1 MARVLIT
8 PHVLSRKLANGDVTF
23 VASDPVNGNSFDNT
37 TQNKTLLVRND
48 AVGVETIEIPKR
60 FTADSDEFVEDLLS
74 LQPGETYAFDWFENA
89 YYGWDDVDN
98 DLTNE
103 NAVIINTSDVG
114 VMLALL
120 PLGSRTTIVA

>member
-1 MARVLIT
+1 MARVLIS

-23 VASDPVNGNSFDNT
+23 VASDPVNGNSFDNS
-37 TQNKTLLVRND
+37 TQNSILLARND
-48 AVGVETIEIPKR
+48 DVAQQTIEIPKR
-60 FTADSDEFVEDLLS
+60 FSADGDDFVQDLLT
-74 LQPGETYAFDWFENA
+74 LEPGETYAFDWFENE

-103 NAVIINTSDVG
+103 NAVIINTSDAD

-120 PLGSRTTIVA
+120 PLGSRTTILA

>member
-8 PHVLSRKLANGDVTF
+8 PHILSRKLVNGDVAF
-23 VASDPVNGNSFDNT
+23 VASDPVLGNSFDNT
-37 TQNKTLLVRND
+37 TQNSILLVRND

-60 FTADSDEFVEDLLS
+60 FSADGDDFVQDLLS
-74 LQPGETYAFDWFENA
+74 LQPGEMYAFDWFENE

-120 PLGSRTTIVA
+120 PLGSRTTILA